1 MADIISIVNLKE
13 NCGKTTLGINFSY
26 ILSEE
31 LKKNVAFIEYNQNSL
46 YDTDVYLKIKKNEN
60 NELNGFYECKTELY
74 NFTLFQTNQ
83 NPIPIINQFEQ
94 RFDYFLVDFDNFE
107 PIILFNSK
115 KIIIPVQLNP
125 VYLPAVYRT
134 IQELIKIKI
143 PLNRINIF
151 VNKSRNN
158 LLRIEDIQEIFSQIK
173 IAGILPYKNELK
185 EIAEKGE
192 IFCKKNKK
200 DIITVILK
208 RYIEELIKEKSEISQ
223 KNEIMDFDI
232 KKETNN
238 YENLN
243 ANEKDKYRHLKI
255 EVKRILYDKIN
266 IKEIE
271 KDALNN
277 PEKRQK
283 ILADIEYKLSNIV
296 DEKNIKF
303 LNILEREGFIK
314 DIYNEIAGLGPLEDL
329 LKNPEISEIM
339 VNGYDNIYIEKN
351 GKIIKSDKKFS
362 DDEAVLKT
370 IERIVTPLGRR
381 IDESMPYVDARLQD
395 GSRVNAIIPPLA
407 IDGPTITIRKFSKKK
422 LAADDLINFGS
433 ITKEAVEFLKE
444 AVIKRKNILISG
456 GTGSG
461 KTTLLNILSSFIPS
475 DERIITIEDSAE
487 LKLLQEHVVR
497 LEARPAN
504 IEGKGEIT
512 IRDLV
517 KNALRMRPDR
527 IVVGECRGG
536 ETLDMLQ
543 AMNTGHEGSMTTVHA
558 NSPRDALS
566 RLEVMVLMAGTDLPL
581 KAIREQIKSAID
593 IIVQQARLKDGS
605 RKVTYVSE
613 ITGMDGDIILMQ
625 NVFEFEEIGFK
636 DNRIIGNLKRVDNI
650 FIK

>member
-60 NELNGFYECKTELY
+60 NELNGFYECKTELD
-74 NFTLFQTNQ
+74 NFIVFQTNQ
-83 NPIPIINQFEQ
+83 NPIPVINQFEQ

-125 VYLPAVYRT
+125 VYLPAVHRT

-636 DNRIIGNLKRVDNI
+636 NNRIIGNLKRVDNI